1 MTLYLLIVI
10 SRCHI
15 KLSPSSATFVC
26 NANLEKHSNIKN
38 LVTVHFYDNL
48 LYKDS
53 ELLFIE
59 KFQLY
64 ISGTNIDATEYD
76 FKKALDLLRYID
88 KVIKADLV
96 YKPQEFSIV
105 IYHHL

>member
-1 MTLYLLIVI
+1 MII
-10 SRCHI
+10 
-15 KLSPSSATFVC
+15 
-26 NANLEKHSNIKN
+26 
-38 LVTVHFYDNL
+38 L

-88 KVIKADLV
+88 KVIHVKAELV

>member
-1 MTLYLLIVI
+1 MII
-10 SRCHI
+10 
-15 KLSPSSATFVC
+15 
-26 NANLEKHSNIKN
+26 
-38 LVTVHFYDNL
+38 L

-76 FKKALDLLRYID
+76 FKKALDLLQYID

-96 YKPQEFSIV
+96 YKPLSSIIIFSPSLIEKSK
-105 IYHHL
+105 LWNFSQ

>member
-1 MTLYLLIVI
+1 MII
-10 SRCHI
+10 
-15 KLSPSSATFVC
+15 
-26 NANLEKHSNIKN
+26 
-38 LVTVHFYDNL
+38 L

-105 IYHHL
+105 IYHHF

>member
-1 MTLYLLIVI
+1 MII
-10 SRCHI
+10 
-15 KLSPSSATFVC
+15 
-26 NANLEKHSNIKN
+26 
-38 LVTVHFYDNL
+38 L

-96 YKPQEFSIV
+96 YKPQNFPLSSIIIFSPSLIEKSK
-105 IYHHL
+105 LWNFSQ